1 MKRTGYRERSIG
13 IPIWMNEALAE
24 LAAKHKR
31 TITGEIQHILETSLV
46 SEGFTVPEPGDTN
59 RPRKRPCCTPSG
71 CVD

>member
-31 TITGEIQHILETSLV
+31 TITGEIQHILESSLV
-46 SEGFTVPEPGDTN
+46 SAGFKVPHPWDTS
-59 RPRKRPCCTPSG
+59 RPRKQA
-71 CVD
+71 